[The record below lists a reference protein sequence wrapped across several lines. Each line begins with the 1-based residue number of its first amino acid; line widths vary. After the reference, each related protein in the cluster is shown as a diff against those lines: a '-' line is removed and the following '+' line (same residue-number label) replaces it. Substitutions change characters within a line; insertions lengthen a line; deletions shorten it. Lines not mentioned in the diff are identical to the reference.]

1 MSVVIVNFTPVVRS
15 DYRIGMPSAG
25 PYREIFNSDD
35 RRYGGSGVGN
45 KGTLVP
51 QALSW
56 HGRAHSVPL
65 TLPPL
70 AAIYLAPTTG

>member
-1 MSVVIVNFTPVVRS
+1 VVRQ

-25 PYREIFNSDD
+25 PYKEIFNSDD
-35 RRYGGSGVGN
+35 RRYGGSGVVNSGI
-45 KGTLVP
+45 LVP

-56 HGRAHSVPL
+56 HGHAHSVPL

-70 AAIYLAPTTG
+70 GAIYLAPASA